1 MSDSHD
7 PYSPPPPPAPPDVF
21 RAPDA
26 DVFRAPESAPY
37 TPPEVE
43 AFPAEPILATES
55 FPALT
60 ALPEGPATAPH
71 RRATARG
78 DVPRAPDRGG
88 PDR

>member
-7 PYSPPPPPAPPDVF
+7 PYSPPPPPGQPEVF

-43 AFPAEPILATES
+43 AFPAEPILATGS
-55 FPALT
+55 FPTLT
-60 ALPEGPATAPH
+60 PLPEGPVAP
-71 RRATARG
+71 RLFRG
-78 DVPRAPDRGG
+78 EVAG
-88 PDR
+88 